1 MHFFTSLF
9 LTGLLSL
16 QSVRAAP
23 SSLLQPIEVRQDAG
37 CNTPSDRACWADG
50 FDITTDFE
58 TTTPL
63 TGVVRPYTL
72 TLTEETNWKG
82 PDGVVKDLVM
92 LVNGNYAHYGIRLTC
107 VG

>member
-1 MHFFTSLF
+1 MQLFTSLF

-16 QSVRAAP
+16 QQARAAP
-23 SSLLQPIEVRQDAG
+23 SSLLQPIEVRQDVG
-37 CNTPSDRACWADG
+37 CNTPSDRACWFDG
-50 FDITTDFE
+50 FDINTDFE
-58 TTTPL
+58 AQTPL

-92 LVNGNYAHYGIRLTC
+92 LVNGKYFSDNI
-107 VG
+107 